1 MVGHHF
7 HELLITIY
15 CIYSVYSAFS
25 PGLSSSSG
33 RRWCWL
39 SDPCRGG
46 EYDACS
52 CCVRSPG
59 ERASSSCWASA
70 SSTTL
75 HETAHVG
82 GTQDGYFEQTL
93 SAVGVLKTKAMAS
106 LIMSPNYTRQSG
118 TTASAGAF
126 FGGGVSD
133 ANAPVQLGNAALE
146 QQTCSHSTIFWQFC
160 HLFYGS

>member
-1 MVGHHF
+1 MAKTSKNLIIKGKKLNSSAGTLSCFRSDCSRSGHAMVGHHF

-15 CIYSVYSAFS
+15 CIYSVYAVFS
-25 PGLSSSSG
+25 PGLSSSLG

-46 EYDACS
+46 KYDACS

-59 ERASSSCWASA
+59 ERASSSCWVFA

-82 GTQDGYFEQTL
+82 GTRDGYFDQTL
-93 SAVGVLKTKAMAS
+93 SAVAVLKTKAMS
-106 LIMSPNYTRQSG
+106 S
-118 TTASAGAF
+118 
-126 FGGGVSD
+126 
-133 ANAPVQLGNAALE
+133 
-146 QQTCSHSTIFWQFC
+146 
-160 HLFYGS
+160 